1 MLIFLTI
8 TFVLVLWFY
17 IITLLSFRGNLTVLL
32 RHGKTI
38 MENILLELFNL
49 KMLEK
54 GVLIKEIK
62 RFRRNTMRMS
72 CDVIS
77 DDDKDY
83 VYVRPNCV
91 LR

>member
-1 MLIFLTI
+1 M
-8 TFVLVLWFY
+8 VLWFY